1 MWYVS
6 MGASFSLPFLS
17 AETGAAF
24 DKLPE
29 ELLMRVV
36 RTLLRDDPQAVCRL
50 VSASR
55 VLRQVLLHTRRI
67 QGSTRRR
74 HPRLARQS
82 PRRSMRGTNPSA
94 RAEVPYSTP

>member
-1 MWYVS
+1 

-55 VLRQVLLHTRRI
+55 VLR
-67 QGSTRRR
+67 
-74 HPRLARQS
+74 
-82 PRRSMRGTNPSA
+82 
-94 RAEVPYSTP
+94 